1 MTNAPAD
8 MAKALREALPNLD
21 YNKLVAEARR
31 QFGVVL
37 VGETEQIERLLTI
50 LRDGGTVPSDVK
62 AAIWHHVP
70 GKNAPVALGKT
81 ELAIV
86 LPATEEHM
94 QQARSQFGGVAVLPV
109 LLPGV
114 AAAEGLTNP
123 VSLAALDAEQVRR
136 VLVPEVVDRLQ
147 ERWLALGRAL
157 PATRDRIAGQLI
169 RRATRDPKLIL
180 GTVAGAASGRSG
192 ALTPATAALL
202 IHQAVLIVSLAAIY
216 GADLDDRR
224 GVFARVAPHLAPT
237 LLLDGAE
244 AVASRLA
251 ADLGKD
257 RRYGKWYGPAA
268 AYALRPTFSTSS
280 TLLAGLVARRVFR
293 GGTGRPS
300 VVARTAARTRA
311 LGKRALAGASQA
323 TEMIPMLALR
333 RRRPEPEAA
342 QEEELPRAAE
352 APAKA
357 PPPAEEQ
364 SMELDEVRAAEH
376 AEPDA

>member
-21 YNKLVAEARR
+21 YSKLVTEARR

-37 VGETEQIERLLTI
+37 VGDTEQNQTLLSL
-50 LRDGGTVPSDVK
+50 LRDGGTVPSDVRV
-62 AAIWHHVP
+62 AIWHHVP

-86 LPATEEHM
+86 LPATEEHV
-94 QQARSQFGGVAVLPV
+94 QQARTQFSGVAILPV

-114 AAAEGLTNP
+114 TAAEGLTNP
-123 VSLAALDAEQVRR
+123 ISLAALDEEQVRR
-136 VLVPEVVDRLQ
+136 VLVPEVVDRLS
-147 ERWLALGRAL
+147 ERWLPLGRAL
-157 PATRDRIAGQLI
+157 PATRDRVSGQLI

-192 ALTPATAALL
+192 TLTPATAALL
-202 IHQAVLIVSLAAIY
+202 IHQSVLIVSMAAIY

-224 GVFARVAPHLAPT
+224 AIFTRTAPHLAPT

-244 AVASRLA
+244 AVVSRLA
-251 ADLGKD
+251 TDLGKD

-280 TLLAGLVARRVFR
+280 TLLAGLIARRVFR
-293 GGTGRPS
+293 GGTDRPS
-300 VVARTAARTRA
+300 VMARTAARTRA

-323 TEMIPMLALR
+323 TEMIPMLSMR
-333 RRRPEPEAA
+333 RRRPEPETG
-342 QEEELPRAAE
+342 EEELPRAAQ
-352 APAKA
+352 APPNA

-364 SMELDEVRAAEH
+364 ALELDEVRAAEH
-376 AEPDA
+376 AEPGA